1 MSQFD
6 NTYQYVVWQ
15 QLVNQAQ
22 ELAIKMPGLG
32 LNPYSLLV
40 MPIEQLTGVLA
51 FLKRSYAERES

>member
-32 LNPYSLLV
+32 LTPDTLLV

>member
-22 ELAIKMPGLG
+22 ELAMKMPGLG
-32 LNPYSLLV
+32 LNPDTLLV

>member
-32 LNPYSLLV
+32 LNPDSLLV

-51 FLKRSYAERES
+51 FLKRSYAESES